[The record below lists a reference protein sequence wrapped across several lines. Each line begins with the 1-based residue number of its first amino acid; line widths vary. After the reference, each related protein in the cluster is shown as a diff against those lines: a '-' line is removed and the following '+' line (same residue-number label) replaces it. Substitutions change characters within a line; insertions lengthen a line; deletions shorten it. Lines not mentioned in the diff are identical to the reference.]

1 MNSMARN
8 HLLDNAK
15 LIAIFMVVF
24 GHLIEQLI
32 RNSTIIKSI
41 YMSIY
46 SVHMPIF
53 IIISGMLAANKLS
66 GEQVKKLATT
76 TLLPLLIFT
85 LIYEVFNL
93 VIFKSISSYTLN
105 IQPYWILWFLYSMF
119 FWKLIL
125 PLALK
130 LKFPLLTALTISLV
144 AGCFEEI
151 GYFLG
156 ISRTVYFFP
165 FFIVGYYLKNAK
177 YSLEYFQKLPKTVYI
192 TIVIANLA
200 FFYFNSD
207 IQHQWLFGSLSYAFF
222 EHDYLTAVGIKV
234 AFYSLSFVS
243 SIALLM
249 LFPRKKYKFTD
260 YGSNSLFVYVWHGF
274 FIKFFIGVG
283 LFALLE
289 KQAEI
294 VAITSLFLVALLLTS
309 ILSINLI
316 SKYSYKLLLNPF
328 SKALLSKK

>member
-1 MNSMARN
+1 
-8 HLLDNAK
+8 
-15 LIAIFMVVF
+15 
-24 GHLIEQLI
+24 
-32 RNSTIIKSI
+32 
-41 YMSIY
+41 MSIY

-105 IQPYWILWFLYSMF
+105 LQPYWILWFLYSMF

-130 LKFPLLTALTISLV
+130 LKFPLLTALTISLI
-144 AGCFEEI
+144 AGYFEEI

-156 ISRTVYFFP
+156 ISRTLYFFP
-165 FFIVGYYLKNAK
+165 FFIVGYYLKNSK
-177 YSLEYFQKLPKTVYI
+177 YSLEYFQKLPKSVYI
-192 TIVIANLA
+192 TIIIANLA

-222 EHDYLTAVGIKV
+222 EYDFLIATGIKI
-234 AFYSLSFVS
+234 AFYSISFVS

-249 LFPRKKYKFTD
+249 LFPRKKYKFTK

-274 FIKFFIGVG
+274 FIKLFIGIG
-283 LFALLE
+283 IFTILG
-289 KQAEI
+289 KQSEI

-309 ILSINLI
+309 TLSINLI

-328 SKALLSKK
+328 SKALLNKK